1 MNVLE
6 NLATSLNR
14 RDEVPNTELAVKIS
28 KKNDTSAVKVLV
40 ENLYQKNKNIAHD
53 CIKVLY
59 EIGERKPALIEPYIK
74 EFISLLESKNN
85 RMQWGAM
92 HALDA
97 ITGENKKSIY
107 SVLTKIIDAA
117 DKGTVITRDHAVA
130 ILIKL
135 CSDGKYAGNAFKLL
149 IEQLKK
155 CPTNQLPMYA
165 ENSMSIITERNKS
178 LFIKTLE
185 NRFDELEKDSQRK
198 RLEKV
203 FKKITSSR

>member
-14 RDEVPNTELAVKIS
+14 RDEVPNTELAEKIS
-28 KKNDTSAVKVLV
+28 KKNDNSSVKVLV

-59 EIGERKPALIEPYIK
+59 EIGERKPALIEPYIT

-97 ITGENKKSIY
+97 IAAENKKTIY

>member
-107 SVLTKIIDAA
+107 SVLAKIIDAA